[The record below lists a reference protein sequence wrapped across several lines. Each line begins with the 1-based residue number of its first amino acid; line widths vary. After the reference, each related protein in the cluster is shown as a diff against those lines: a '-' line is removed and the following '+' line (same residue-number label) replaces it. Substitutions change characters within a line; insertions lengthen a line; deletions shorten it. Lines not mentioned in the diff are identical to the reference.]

1 MSFLDDILNFTKNI
15 FTSKSEQ
22 KTVVSLREQTQE
34 LQKSRTRIIQEN
46 KLLKYKEKTKIID
59 NPEFLSLVT
68 NLEEKMNQY
77 PLMEFDD
84 DFFKIKDFLDTKLD
98 DKSYFLLNYDK
109 VYKFS
114 KSNYSLTKYFAESHW
129 CEYNESRGY
138 ACDDNKPLSVTVNE
152 KLLLSCAMYGD
163 QLTIFT
169 NNPENKIYEQLKN
182 ADIKHVGS
190 SVDEWTSTFLIIE
203 KNLSL
208 SDPYVLKILL
218 KNSEIGKI
226 NDYFSR
232 KIKGKSFGEIYKEI
246 GFLETSNFYY
256 TAKNEFKQNNFTFKD
271 KLDELL
277 PDKEKSVMLDK
288 LINILPEIY
297 PDTENVSKQNDI
309 DKDDIIK

>member
-1 MSFLDDILNFTKNI
+1 MNIFEYIKNI
-15 FTSKSEQ
+15 FASKSEQ

-59 NPEFLSLVT
+59 NPEFLNLVT

-114 KSNYSLTKYFAESHW
+114 KSNYSLTEYFAESHW
-129 CEYNESRGY
+129 CEYDENRGY
-138 ACDDNKPLSVTVNE
+138 ACDDNKPLSVTID
-152 KLLLSCAMYGD
+152 KKYLLFCAMYGD
-163 QLTIFT
+163 QLTVFV
-169 NNPENKIYEQLKN
+169 NNPKNKYYEQLKN
-182 ADIKHVGS
+182 ADIVHIGS

-208 SDPYVLKILL
+208 SNPYVLKEIL
-218 KNSEIGKI
+218 KSSNYPAVMY
-226 NDYFSR
+226 YFNN
-232 KIKGKSFGEIYKEI
+232 KLKGKSFGEIYKEI
-246 GFLETSNFYY
+246 GFLETSNFFYD
-256 TAKNEFKQNNFTFKD
+256 AKNAFQTMSFLNFKD

-288 LINILPEIY
+288 LINVLPEIY

-309 DKDDIIK
+309 DKDGIIK